1 MADINATVRTSG
13 EDVYAVGYHGQVTA
27 VAAESGQTLWSQDVQ
42 SYDGLA
48 IDLQNVYVSDDT
60 SELVAL
66 SRQAGAQLWK
76 NDSLKNRDITGP
88 AAYQNSVV
96 VGDFEGYVH
105 FFDTSTGEPQVRVRA
120 ASDRVTSPPLVVNDI
135 LYVQTDGGNL
145 AAFRQI
151 AK

>member
-13 EDVYAVGYHGQVTA
+13 EDVYAVGYRGQLTS

-48 IDLQNVYVSDDT
+48 VDLQNVYVSSDS

-66 SRQAGAQLWK
+66 SRQAGIELWRTE
-76 NDSLKNRDITGP
+76 SLKNRDISGP

-105 FFDTSTGEPQVRVRA
+105 FFDTATGKPQARVRA
-120 ASDRVTSPPLVVNDI
+120 GSDRVTSPPLVVNDM
-135 LYVQTDGGNL
+135 LYVQTDGGDL
-145 AAFRQI
+145 AAFRQL
-151 AK
+151 AE